1 MKCNTIIF
9 DLDGTLLNTL
19 EDLMDSVNYALSQYG
34 MPKRE
39 LEEIRHFVGNGVERL
54 MELSVPDGKNNPV
67 FQEAFACFKEHYLI
81 HCNDK
86 TGPYPHIMELLEA
99 LHDKGYNMA
108 IVSNKYM
115 NAVKE
120 LNELYFSRF
129 IKVAIGESAGIRKK
143 PAPDTV
149 EEAIRQLGV
158 SKDSCVYVGDSEVDH
173 MTAVNSGLRCISCL
187 WGFRTKEELIKAGA
201 GNNIFVT
208 DPMQILEV
216 VQEEEL

>member
-34 MPKRE
+34 MPERK

-54 MELSVPDGKNNPV
+54 MELSVPEGKNNPV
-67 FQEAFACFKEHYLI
+67 FQEAFTCFKEHYLI

-86 TGPYPHIMELLEA
+86 TGPYPHIMDLLEA

-216 VQEEEL
+216 IQEEEL

>member
-99 LHDKGYNMA
+99 IHDKGYNMA

-216 VQEEEL
+216 IQEEEL

>member
-34 MPKRE
+34 MPERK

-54 MELSVPDGKNNPV
+54 MELSVPEGKKNPV
-67 FQEAFACFKEHYLI
+67 FQEAFTCFKEHYLI

-86 TGPYPHIMELLEA
+86 TGPYPHIMDLLEA

-216 VQEEEL
+216 IQEEEL

>member
-201 GNNIFVT
+201 GNNIFVS

-216 VQEEEL
+216 IQEEEL

>member
-216 VQEEEL
+216 IQEEEL

>member
-1 MKCNTIIF
+1 
-9 DLDGTLLNTL
+9 
-19 EDLMDSVNYALSQYG
+19 
-34 MPKRE
+34 
-39 LEEIRHFVGNGVERL
+39 
-54 MELSVPDGKNNPV
+54 
-67 FQEAFACFKEHYLI
+67 
-81 HCNDK
+81 
-86 TGPYPHIMELLEA
+86 MELLEA

-201 GNNIFVT
+201 GNNIFVS

-216 VQEEEL
+216 IQEEEL

>member
-34 MPKRE
+34 MPERK

-67 FQEAFACFKEHYLI
+67 FQDAFACFKEHYLI

-99 LHDKGYNMA
+99 LSDKGYNMA

-120 LNELYFSRF
+120 LNELYFSKF

-216 VQEEEL
+216 IQEEEL

>member
-86 TGPYPHIMELLEA
+86 TGPYPHIMDLLEA

-216 VQEEEL
+216 IQEEEL

>member
-1 MKCNTIIF
+1 
-9 DLDGTLLNTL
+9 
-19 EDLMDSVNYALSQYG
+19 MDSVNYALSQYG

-216 VQEEEL
+216 IQEEEL

>member
-1 MKCNTIIF
+1 MKCNTVIF

-19 EDLMDSVNYALSQYG
+19 EDLMDSVNYALERYG
-34 MPKRE
+34 FPKRS
-39 LEEIRHFVGNGVERL
+39 LEEIRHFVGNGVEKL
-54 MELSVPDGKNNPV
+54 MERAIPDGKDNP
-67 FQEAFACFKEHYLI
+67 AFEETFSCFKDYYLI

-86 TGPYPHIMELLEA
+86 TGPYPQIMELLA
-99 LHDKGYNMA
+99 KLHDNGYNMA

-149 EEAIRQLGV
+149 YEAIKELGA
-158 SKDSCVYVGDSEVDH
+158 KKECCIYVGDSEVDY
-173 MTAVNSGLRCISCL
+173 MTAKNSGLKCISCL
-187 WGFRTKEELIKAGA
+187 WGFRTKEEIIQAGA
-201 GNNIFVT
+201 EGNIYVT
-208 DPMQILEV
+208 EPMQVFEIL
-216 VQEEEL
+216 QEGDF

>member
-34 MPKRE
+34 MPERE

-54 MELSVPDGKNNPV
+54 MELSVPEGKNNPV
-67 FQEAFACFKEHYLI
+67 FQETFTCFKEHYLI

-86 TGPYPHIMELLEA
+86 TGPYPHIMDLLKA

-216 VQEEEL
+216 IQEEEL